1 MHKKKKKQK
10 KQKLFI
16 VYILGYFQTII
27 NTWLV
32 SLSTAAAHYTSNKPH
47 HKSGWYVWAYTALQ
61 INDNSKRHHV
71 ASTWEGIF
79 PWHTEGESGS
89 VFFVPSRL
97 LNEML
102 PLCTLWVQLF
112 NQLQLARL
120 VTGWTTVTKE
130 YRLKCWVLL
139 ERGLLVVISR
149 LCLSSSMFAWT
160 TWSEIHTF
168 RRNSLNI
175 VSVSSNYLL

>member
-1 MHKKKKKQK
+1 MYMETFPPINCKWLSISHQNLHLTSHISLWSRDTTINKGSMPYLKKKKTPKK

-32 SLSTAAAHYTSNKPH
+32 SLSMAAAHYTSNKPH

-71 ASTWEGIF
+71 ASTREGIF
-79 PWHTEGESGS
+79 PWHTEGEPGS

-112 NQLQLARL
+112 NRLQLARL
-120 VTGWTTVTKE
+120 VTGWTTITK
-130 YRLKCWVLL
+130 
-139 ERGLLVVISR
+139 
-149 LCLSSSMFAWT
+149 
-160 TWSEIHTF
+160 
-168 RRNSLNI
+168 
-175 VSVSSNYLL
+175 

>member
-1 MHKKKKKQK
+1 M
-10 KQKLFI
+10 
-16 VYILGYFQTII
+16 V
-27 NTWLV
+27 
-32 SLSTAAAHYTSNKPH
+32 AAHYTSNKPH
-47 HKSGWYVWAYTALQ
+47 HKNGWYVWAYTALQ

-71 ASTWEGIF
+71 ASIWEGIF

-112 NQLQLARL
+112 NRLQLARL

-130 YRLKCWVLL
+130 YRLKCWGLL

-149 LCLSSSMFAWT
+149 ALSVLFNVCMNDLKWETYFQEKFIKHCFS
-160 TWSEIHTF
+160 I
-168 RRNSLNI
+168 
-175 VSVSSNYLL
+175 